1 MDVSV
6 KEILGICGGASAV
19 ISAIVGYFAQRFADK
34 RNERWR
40 GQTETDLK
48 KLEHQFSEKSTIFNR
63 LIDAQQSSYSLA
75 QEKRILAIEEMWQ
88 LISQFSFEFPHSI
101 SIIYNVL
108 TEDEI
113 ANFYDSSKYIHER
126 EELSKDLQNMQNS
139 TFFQYYTELQRKLS
153 QNRPFL
159 GEEIHKSILVTNIF
173 YSRVIMYVERCVRN
187 ERLVHWHND
196 KPTMKILKGF
206 LSQEEYNFVLNNKEK
221 SSIGSTIGLLE
232 SKILLSINEVII
244 GRTATKTAIERFNEI
259 KKLTQLSELNN

>member
-1 MDVSV
+1 MDISFE
-6 KEILGICGGASAV
+6 EILGICGGTSAV
-19 ISAIVGYFAQRFADK
+19 ISAVVGYFAQRFADK

-40 GQTETDLK
+40 EQTETNLK
-48 KLEHQFSEKSTIFNR
+48 KIEHQLSEKSTIFNR

-88 LISQFSFEFPHSI
+88 LISQFSFEFPHSV

-113 ANFYDSSKYIHER
+113 ANFYNSSKYIHER
-126 EELSKDLQNMQNS
+126 KELLNELQNMQNS

-173 YSRVIMYVERCVRN
+173 YSRVIMYVERCVIN
-187 ERLVHWHND
+187 ERLLHWHND
-196 KPTMKILKGF
+196 KPTMKILKDF
-206 LSQEEYNFVLNNKEK
+206 LSQEEYNFILNNKENG
-221 SSIGSTIGLLE
+221 SIGSTIGLLE
-232 SKILLSINEVII
+232 SKILLNINEVIT
-244 GRTATKTAIERFNEI
+244 GRAATKTAIERFNEI
-259 KKLTQLSELNN
+259 KKITQLSQLSN